1 MKRIQFILNNRSL
14 YGANRS
20 ALSVIE
26 DFISKGH
33 EVKVLVPFWGSM
45 ADELKRKNIPYEIIP
60 FYSAF
65 LYIRPILKYLIVP
78 FLLVFDIVIF
88 PYLLFR
94 VNKFNPDIIY
104 SNTSAENI
112 GIFLA
117 KILGIKHIWHIREFM
132 SLDHNSYFILGN
144 KIKSK
149 LINLSDRS
157 IYVSKSVYEYVNLG
171 GKSIKHKV
179 IYNGIESSEASL
191 SNLNFN
197 NSEPVFGIVGILDVG
212 KGQDMAIE
220 YFNKLLAYYPK
231 AKLKIFGDKKGSFKN
246 MIVSRVAALGIGDKV
261 QFKGFVNSHE
271 DIYGKIDFLLMFSK
285 SEGFGRVTIESA
297 LKGVPV
303 IGYDNAGTSEL
314 IDHKKTGCL
323 FKDFD
328 SFLDCVNFI
337 MIADNYKLVREKS
350 FLNANKNFNTMKYC
364 ESVYNFTLV
373 KA

>member
-1 MKRIQFILNNRSL
+1 
-14 YGANRS
+14 
-20 ALSVIE
+20 
-26 DFISKGH
+26 
-33 EVKVLVPFWGSM
+33 
-45 ADELKRKNIPYEIIP
+45 
-60 FYSAF
+60 
-65 LYIRPILKYLIVP
+65 
-78 FLLVFDIVIF
+78 
-88 PYLLFR
+88 
-94 VNKFNPDIIY
+94 
-104 SNTSAENI
+104 
-112 GIFLA
+112 
-117 KILGIKHIWHIREFM
+117 
-132 SLDHNSYFILGN
+132 
-144 KIKSK
+144 
-149 LINLSDRS
+149 
-157 IYVSKSVYEYVNLG
+157 
-171 GKSIKHKV
+171 
-179 IYNGIESSEASL
+179 
-191 SNLNFN
+191 
-197 NSEPVFGIVGILDVG
+197 
-212 KGQDMAIE
+212 
-220 YFNKLLAYYPK
+220 
-231 AKLKIFGDKKGSFKN
+231 